1 MRLSNNRSQNFPKT
15 EALQERGLRPARGEG
30 ADAGRVA
37 RDPERVRRRE
47 RGAVAR
53 AGRPPVR
60 RRVDHCQRHGSTSA

>member
-1 MRLSNNRSQNFPKT
+1 MRLSNNVSLVRIILRLK
-15 EALQERGLRPARGEG
+15 RCKRWGLRPARGEG

-53 AGRPPVR
+53 ARRPPVR
-60 RRVDHCQRHGSTSA
+60 RRVYHYQ